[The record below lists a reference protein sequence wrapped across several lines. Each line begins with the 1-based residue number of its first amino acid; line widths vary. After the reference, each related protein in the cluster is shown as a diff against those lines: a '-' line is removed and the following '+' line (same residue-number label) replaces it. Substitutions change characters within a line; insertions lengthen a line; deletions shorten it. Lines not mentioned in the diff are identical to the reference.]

1 MRTLL
6 MVRSDT
12 AAIANQVVHEDY
24 TFGNSG
30 RGREDERTVE
40 TAGHN
45 INTNW
50 QSHTNRSSEAA

>member
-12 AAIANQVVHEDY
+12 VAIAKQVVHENY

-30 RGREDERTVE
+30 RAREDERMVE

-45 INTNW
+45 INTYW
-50 QSHTNRSSEAA
+50 QSHTYRSSEAA